1 MGCNACGYSGRFN
14 TCPCGSPNCYG
25 GSSHNRSGRLEP
37 SNETLYRMMEE
48 ILYNQ
53 RNMSNLVPVQANK
66 NNKMSK
72 VGNMMQRLLDADTQK
87 MVKAGFI
94 NGDLELTD
102 NGKKVLWA
110 IIFSANKAE
119 FVKEADAAIAEAA
132 EVAA

>member
-1 MGCNACGYSGRFN
+1 MR
-14 TCPCGSPNCYG
+14 G
-25 GSSHNRSGRLEP
+25 GSEMDYVMRSLDDMRRAMAEMAQ
-37 SNETLYRMMEE
+37 T
-48 ILYNQ
+48 I
-53 RNMSNLVPVQANK
+53 VQTNS

-94 NGDLELTD
+94 NGDLELTET
-102 NGKKVLWA
+102 GKKVLWA

-132 EVAA
+132 EAAK